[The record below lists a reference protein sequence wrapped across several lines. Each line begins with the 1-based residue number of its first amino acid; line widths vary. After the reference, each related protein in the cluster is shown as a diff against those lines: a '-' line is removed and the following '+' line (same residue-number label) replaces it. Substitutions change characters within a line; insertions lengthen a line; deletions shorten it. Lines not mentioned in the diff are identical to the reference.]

1 MRCYASM
8 KRSILIVALLIT
20 GLIAALLI
28 LRDNSSDGNGVGLD
42 SMAESTPMPAC
53 SGDSARKEVIAEREA
68 DDLKRLAEKDKEL
81 MFMDVMLPYLTTNH
95 LVAIAEAAK
104 RGVVRAPK
112 TFTELAGLAELV
124 GGILKSGK
132 LMDFYEALK
141 VASENDPKNLNLLRM
156 LVLVS
161 SIQGFKEGEYEAN
174 LSKLVKLDT
183 NSDVAFPY
191 AQLLLEKG
199 DAAASY
205 SWIEKNVADHPD
217 QAASTLSNALRIYL
231 KAKAVQQKD
240 RVVAQLKE
248 IKVDPFQ
255 AHCCGKYLYE
265 GGEFADAAFFYEK
278 NASDEANPY
287 YREAAQVRL
296 CQMQIRNGTQD
307 DKTVATLKELATKS
321 DTPAIQADAR
331 RALIELKVDL
341 PNRRSNS
348 SN

>member
-1 MRCYASM
+1 MKTLKIIAPIATVLASC
-8 KRSILIVALLIT
+8 LIVLLMFCH
-20 GLIAALLI
+20 
-28 LRDNSSDGNGVGLD
+28 RDSSEGNGVGVD
-42 SMAESTPMPAC
+42 SMAESAPTP
-53 SGDSARKEVIAEREA
+53 ARPGGGVPKGRIAERVA
-68 DDLKRLAEKDKEL
+68 DDLKGFAEKDNEL

-95 LVAIAEAAK
+95 LAAIAEAVK
-104 RGVVRAPK
+104 RGAVRAPK

-132 LMDFYEALK
+132 LMDFYAALK

-191 AQLLLEKG
+191 AQQLLEKG
-199 DAAASY
+199 DAVASY

-240 RVVAQLKE
+240 CVVAQLKE

-341 PNRRSNS
+341 PNQRNNSN
-348 SN
+348 N

>member
-1 MRCYASM
+1 MRGSAGM
-8 KRSILIVALLIT
+8 RRNILIVALLIT
-20 GLIAALLI
+20 VLIAALLI
-28 LRDNSSDGNGVGLD
+28 LHDNSSDGNGVGVD
-42 SMAESTPMPAC
+42 SMSELAPTLTCPGGGAP
-53 SGDSARKEVIAEREA
+53 KEVIAKKVA
-68 DDLKRLAEKDKEL
+68 DDLNGFAEKDKEM
-81 MFMDVMLPYLTTNH
+81 MFMDVMLPYLKTNH
-95 LVAIAEAAK
+95 LAAIAEASK
-104 RGVVRAPK
+104 RGVVRTPK

-124 GGILKSGK
+124 GGIQKSGK
-132 LMDFYEALK
+132 LMEFYEALK
-141 VASENDPKNLNLLRM
+141 VASEMDPKNLNLLRM

-199 DAAASY
+199 DADASY

-296 CQMQIRNGTQD
+296 CLMQIRNGTQD
-307 DKTVATLKELATKS
+307 DKTVATLKELAAKS

-341 PNRRSNS
+341 PNQRSNS
-348 SN
+348 NN

>member
-1 MRCYASM
+1 M
-8 KRSILIVALLIT
+8 KNLKIIA
-20 GLIAALLI
+20 LIATVLASCLTALMVVC
-28 LRDNSSDGNGVGLD
+28 LRGSPEDNGVGVD
-42 SMAESTPMPAC
+42 SIAESSPTP
-53 SGDSARKEVIAEREA
+53 ARTGGGVPKGGIAERMA
-68 DDLKRLAEKDKEL
+68 DDLKGFAEKDGEL
-81 MFMDVMLPYLTTNH
+81 RFMDVMLPYLTTNH
-95 LVAIAEAAK
+95 LAAIAEAAK

-112 TFTELAGLAELV
+112 TFTELAGFAELV

-132 LMDFYEALK
+132 LMDFYAALK
-141 VASENDPKNLNLLRM
+141 AASENDPKNRNLLRM

-174 LSKLVKLDT
+174 LARLVKFDT

-199 DAAASY
+199 DAEASY
-205 SWIEKNVADHPD
+205 SWIERNVADHPD
-217 QAASTLSNALRIYL
+217 QAASTLSNALRIFL
-231 KAKAVQQKD
+231 KAKADQQKD
-240 RVVAQLKE
+240 HIVAQLKE
-248 IKVDPFQ
+248 TRLDPFQ

-265 GGEFADAAFFYEK
+265 GGELADAAFFYEK

-307 DKTVATLKELATKS
+307 DKTVATLKELAAKS
-321 DTPAIQADAR
+321 GTPAIQTDAR

-341 PNRRSNS
+341 PNQRSNS
-348 SN
+348 NN